1 MGRQEDFLKLLK
13 ESKNLSESSLLEIKG
28 KADAA
33 GKKIEDVLVAEKLID
48 SEEMAQI
55 KAKVYGLPYQNLL
68 DREVSNEVIN
78 IISFE
83 AAENYKIICFDK
95 SGNKIKV
102 GLTDPE
108 NFKAMEA
115 VNFLAKEEKFRVEYY
130 LISGPSFDKVFK
142 QYRNLKSEIGK
153 ALETHAKE
161 EEGARKKA
169 KESGVDLEEVIK
181 SAPVAKIVSVIIRH
195 AVEGRASDI
204 HIEPTQTESRVRY
217 RIDGVL
223 HTSLVLPRDIHNAIV
238 ARVKVMA
245 NLKLDE
251 TRLPQDGRINIEMGE
266 KKIDFRVSV
275 MPLIDEEKVVMR
287 ILDTTT
293 GAPTLEELGFDGRAL
308 RIIKENIKKTTGMLL
323 VTGPTGS
330 GKSTTLFAIL
340 NMLNKEGVNIYTLE
354 DPVEY
359 FIKGINQSQ
368 TRPEIG
374 FSFANGLRSLLRQD
388 PDIIMVG
395 EIRDNETAELAI
407 HASLTGHFV
416 LSTLHTNDAVGAVAR
431 MLDMKV
437 EPFLLG
443 STLNVIIAQ
452 RLARKICP
460 HCKKE
465 EKLPEDILADME
477 NEMKK
482 MPQNAIKELV
492 KDFVSLDKTVFFKG
506 VGCPRCGNSGYS
518 GRIAIVEALDIN
530 DRTRDIIM
538 DKNKI
543 LRFDSTKESQDFV
556 SMKQDGIMKVLR
568 GETTM
573 EEVLRVIQD

>member
-1 MGRQEDFLKLLK
+1 LKA
-13 ESKNLSESSLLEIKG
+13 SKKLSESSLLEIKG
-28 KADAA
+28 RADAS
-33 GKKIEDVLVAEKLID
+33 GKKIEDILIGENLID
-48 SEEMAQI
+48 SEEIAQL

-83 AAENYKIICFDK
+83 AAENYKIVCFDK

-108 NFKAMEA
+108 NFKAVEA
-115 VNFLAKEEKFRVEYY
+115 VNFLAKEEKLRVEYY
-130 LISGPSFDKVFK
+130 LISELSFDKIFK
-142 QYRNLKSEIGK
+142 QYKNLKSEIGK
-153 ALETHAKE
+153 ALETRAKE
-161 EEGARKKA
+161 EKEEMLKKKKEEGG
-169 KESGVDLEEVIK
+169 ELEEIIK

-204 HIEPTQTESRVRY
+204 HIEPTQKESRVRY
-217 RIDGVL
+217 RIDGIL
-223 HTSLVLPRDIHNAIV
+223 HTSLVLPKNIHSAIV
-238 ARVKVMA
+238 ARIKVLA

-251 TRLPQDGRINIEMGE
+251 TRLPQDGRIRLEIEE

-275 MPLIDEEKVVMR
+275 LPLMGEEKVVMR
-287 ILDTTT
+287 ILDTTR
-293 GAPTLEELGFDGRAL
+293 GAPTLEELGFDSRAL
-308 RIIKENIKKTTGMLL
+308 RIIKENIKKTNGMLL

-330 GKSTTLFAIL
+330 GKSTTLFSIL
-340 NMLNKEGVNIYTLE
+340 NILNKEGVNISTLE

-359 FIKGINQSQ
+359 FIKGVNQSQ

-374 FSFANGLRSLLRQD
+374 FTFANGLRSLLRQD

-416 LSTLHTNDAVGAVAR
+416 LSTLHTNDALGAVPR
-431 MLDMKV
+431 LLDMKV

-460 HCKKE
+460 FCQKE
-465 EKLPEDILADME
+465 EKLPEDVLADMDKE
-477 NEMKK
+477 IKNIPASIMKES
-482 MPQNAIKELV
+482 A
-492 KDFVSLDKTVFFKG
+492 KDFTDFRKTVFLKG
-506 VGCPRCGNSGYS
+506 SGCARCGNSGYS
-518 GRIAIVEALDIN
+518 GRIAIVEVFDIN
-530 DRTRDIIM
+530 DKIKDIIM
-538 DKNKI
+538 DKNKN
-543 LRFDSTKESQDFV
+543 LRFEDVKKSQDFIT
-556 SMKQDGIMKVLR
+556 MKQDGIIKVLR

-573 EEVLRVIQD
+573 EEILRVIQS